1 MKRNLIILTIVGALF
16 ALAVPANSM
25 AAKFGVFPAGHK
37 FEIKGSTV
45 GGPSGVPY
53 LQGPMAGTCQF
64 TKITG
69 TVPSAPNNEATVVIG
84 GEVVMPI
91 AQPTLTCFS
100 GLSATV
106 AGEWSMRALPGST
119 VKTSIPAGGLT
130 LRYTSLPGC
139 KLVST
144 GTFVLGTWSNG
155 ISSPI
160 PSHSGYSALA
170 FGGGFGLN
178 FKWQKDGTSTCALEG
193 STEELSYNSVGG
205 PVGYGTAPVTD
216 LTNPTENI
224 IVAAGY

>member
-1 MKRNLIILTIVGALF
+1 MKRNFLILTVLGAL
-16 ALAVPANSM
+16 LAMAAPASSM
-25 AAKFGVFPAGHK
+25 AAKFGVFPAGHN
-37 FEIKGSTV
+37 FEIKGSNV
-45 GGPSGVPY
+45 GGPSGVPL
-53 LQGPMAGTCQF
+53 LQGPLSGYCQF
-64 TKITG
+64 SKITG
-69 TVPSAPNNEATVVIG
+69 TVPSAPNNEAVLAPG

-91 AQPTLTCFS
+91 AQPTFACYS
-100 GLSATV
+100 GMSATA

-119 VKTSIPAGGLT
+119 VKTNIPAGGLT
-130 LRYTSLPGC
+130 VRYTSLPGC

-155 ISSPI
+155 IASPI

-178 FKWQKDGTSTCALEG
+178 FKWQKDGTSSCALEG
-193 STEELSYNSVGG
+193 STEELAYNSAGG